1 MSTLD
6 ELAREARACTAC
18 PDLPLGPAPVL
29 QVSAQARVLL
39 IGQAP
44 GTKAHLSGRPFTDA
58 SGDRLRAWL
67 AITPEIFYDP
77 TKLCIL
83 PMGLCYPGRLP
94 KGGDCP
100 PRPLCAP
107 LWHSRFLALMPRIEL
122 VLLVG
127 SYAIKHYLGPGL
139 MTDHVRRGRA
149 GKFWPLPHPSW
160 RTGHWER
167 QNPWFTHATLP
178 ALRAE
183 LCRLTAQ

>member
-1 MSTLD
+1 M
-6 ELAREARACTAC
+6 
-18 PDLPLGPAPVL
+18 PLGPGPVF
-29 QVSAQARVLL
+29 QVSGTARVLL

-44 GTKAHLSGRPFTDA
+44 GTKAHISGRPFTDA

-77 TKLCIL
+77 AKLCIL

-100 PRPLCAP
+100 PRPVCAP
-107 LWHSRFLALMPRIEL
+107 LWHRRFLALLPQIEL

-139 MTDHVRRGRA
+139 MTAHVRAGVQAGRV
-149 GKFWPLPHPSW
+149 GKVWPLPHPSW
-160 RTGHWER
+160 RTGLWER
-167 QNPWFTHATLP
+167 QNPWFTEITLP

-183 LCRLTAQ
+183 LRRLTA